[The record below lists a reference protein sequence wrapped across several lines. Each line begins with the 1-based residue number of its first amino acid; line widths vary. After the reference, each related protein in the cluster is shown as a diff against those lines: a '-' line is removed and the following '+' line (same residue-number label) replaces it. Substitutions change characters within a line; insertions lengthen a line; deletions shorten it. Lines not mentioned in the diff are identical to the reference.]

1 VANGHGGYREPAHP
15 AAVSGPGSFA
25 KRTDGGPTQVQSV
38 APDQGYGDAQQQ
50 HQAESTAPM
59 AGTNP
64 LPPAAQMQA
73 QAQPGQGGPANAQAS
88 PYSGGDFAAP
98 STRPNEPVTHGA
110 PAGPGAGPEALSL
123 GSVAPPGA
131 TAVTGQLTQML
142 QSLSGGDL
150 TGQLALLAQSAAQ
163 YGV

>member
-1 VANGHGGYREPAHP
+1 MPNQHGGYRQPSSP

-25 KRTDGGPTQVQSV
+25 KRTDGGVATQVQSV

-50 HQAESTAPM
+50 HQAEATAPM

-64 LPPAAQMQA
+64 MPPAAQA
-73 QAQPGQGGPANAQAS
+73 QAQPGRGGPANAQAA
-88 PYSGGDFAAP
+88 PYNGGDFAGP

-123 GSVAPPGA
+123 GTVAPPGA
-131 TAVTGQLTQML
+131 AAVTGQLTQML

>member
-64 LPPAAQMQA
+64 LPPAAQA
-73 QAQPGQGGPANAQAS
+73 QAQPGQGQPALAS
-88 PYSGGDFAAP
+88 AAPYGGGAFAAP
-98 STRPNEPVTHGA
+98 STRPNEPVTAGA
-110 PAGPGAGPEALSL
+110 ALGPGPGPEVLPAVSPSQNSPATGAMTQLLSRL
-123 GSVAPPGA
+123 MS
-131 TAVTGQLTQML
+131 TDTTGV
-142 QSLSGGDL
+142 LS
-150 TGQLALLAQSAAQ
+150 ALLQQAQARGA
-163 YGV
+163 